1 MEENMKQEIKM
12 EEEEDVDICKV
23 EIKEEDM
30 KTESLEIKSKLKNVI
45 LSIYKN

>member
-12 EEEEDVDICKV
+12 EEDVDICKV

-30 KTESLEIKSKLKNVI
+30 KTESLEIKSKLKNLI